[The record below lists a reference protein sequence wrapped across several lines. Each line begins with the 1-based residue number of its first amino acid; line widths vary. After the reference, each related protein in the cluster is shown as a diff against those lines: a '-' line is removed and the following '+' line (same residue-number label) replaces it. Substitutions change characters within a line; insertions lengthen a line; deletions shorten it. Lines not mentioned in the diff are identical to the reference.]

1 MASSPST
8 APPMAPA
15 ASPISAL
22 LVLKPPLVL
31 GRPAA
36 ADNNESNHHRVCSN
50 SNLCT
55 EDKAPVYL
63 IEGILDHHSLESSVH
78 CT

>member
-1 MASSPST
+1 
-8 APPMAPA
+8 MAPA

-36 ADNNESNHHRVCSN
+36 ADIIESNYHKVSSD

-55 EDKAPVYL
+55 EDISPVYL
-63 IEGILDHHSLESSVH
+63 SEGILYHHSLESPVN

>member
-1 MASSPST
+1 
-8 APPMAPA
+8 MAPA

-31 GRPAA
+31 GRPTA
-36 ADNNESNHHRVCSN
+36 ADIIKSKHHKVSRN

-55 EDKAPVYL
+55 EDICPVYL
-63 IEGILDHHSLESSVH
+63 SEGILYHHSLESPVN